1 MFPPKL
7 HSQHRRSW
15 TLRLLHPLLAFVYTN
30 THLLGQGRLG
40 ENYNTLIYE
49 TPGRPKARRPR
60 LVRPCF
66 LLSWTLDIWNMT
78 LTFKAVT
85 FSQSLTRTR
94 LSQWAQLL
102 TTDNPLVNHCGT
114 FGSDRPGG
122 PWLRRGV
129 LWKVQRCSSS
139 LWLPHFLQCEG
150 AVIRHLGT
158 IVQSWSRLLTPAHA
172 LLIRLTFRNLQE

>member
-114 FGSDRPGG
+114 LVQTDLEVRGWGEEFCEKSSAAAPASDF
-122 PWLRRGV
+122 LI
-129 LWKVQRCSSS
+129 SSS
-139 LWLPHFLQCEG
+139 
-150 AVIRHLGT
+150 VK
-158 IVQSWSRLLTPAHA
+158 A
-172 LLIRLTFRNLQE
+172 LSSVT